1 MVMSTFEFIIWL
13 LVMIAIHLLYT
24 RSKHYPHT
32 IVGTIIYLL
41 MVFTVTPAIAVPV
54 MWVLVFIADII
65 ATIDINSD
73 DITKYFKRLF

>member
-1 MVMSTFEFIIWL
+1 MSTSEFIIWL

-54 MWVLVFIADII
+54 MWVLVWSFWNIEPIQFPPS
-65 ATIDINSD
+65 SD
-73 DITKYFKRLF
+73 DRN

>member
-1 MVMSTFEFIIWL
+1 
-13 LVMIAIHLLYT
+13 MIAIHLLYT

-73 DITKYFKRLF
+73 DITKYFKRMF

>member
-1 MVMSTFEFIIWL
+1 MSTFEFIIWL

-73 DITKYFKRLF
+73 DITKYFKRMF

>member
-1 MVMSTFEFIIWL
+1 ML
-13 LVMIAIHLLYT
+13 AIHLLYT

-73 DITKYFKRLF
+73 DITKYFKRMF

>member
-1 MVMSTFEFIIWL
+1 
-13 LVMIAIHLLYT
+13 MIAIHLLYT

>member
-1 MVMSTFEFIIWL
+1 MSTSEFIIWL

-73 DITKYFKRLF
+73 DITKYFKRMF

>member
-1 MVMSTFEFIIWL
+1 MVMSTSEFIIWL

-32 IVGTIIYLL
+32 IVGKIIYFL
-41 MVFTVTPAIAVPV
+41 MVFTVTPMFAVPV

-73 DITKYFKRLF
+73 DITKYFKRMF

>member
-1 MVMSTFEFIIWL
+1 MSRFEFIISL
-13 LVMIAIHLLYT
+13 LVMLAIHLLYT

-54 MWVLVFIADII
+54 MWVLVWSFWNIEPIQFPPS
-65 ATIDINSD
+65 SD
-73 DITKYFKRLF
+73 DRN

>member
-1 MVMSTFEFIIWL
+1 MSTFEFIISL

-24 RSKHYPHT
+24 WSKHYPHT

-54 MWVLVFIADII
+54 MWVLVLIADFI
-65 ATIDINSD
+65 ATIDIDTDNFM
-73 DITKYFKRLF
+73 KKNFRKKFF